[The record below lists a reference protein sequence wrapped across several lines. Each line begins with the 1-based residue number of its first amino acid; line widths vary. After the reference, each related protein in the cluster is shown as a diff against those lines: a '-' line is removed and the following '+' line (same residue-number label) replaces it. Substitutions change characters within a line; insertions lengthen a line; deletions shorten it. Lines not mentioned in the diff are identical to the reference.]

1 MTKRICVSC
10 LEPREEEE
18 FNWRYKALGI
28 RHKTCKYCHH
38 KHQDNWYESHKEQH
52 LENVHARKRRVRDEA
67 REWVWNYLSTHPC
80 EWVDENGRRCGES
93 NPIVLEFHHL
103 HGKDKAVS
111 EMVAG
116 GYPIEKIQSE
126 ISKCVVYCSNHHRI
140 VTHKERG
147 WFRGRK

>member
-1 MTKRICVSC
+1 MNIQCNSC
-10 LEPREEEE
+10 LQWKDEEE

-28 RHKTCKYCHH
+28 RQPACRECQKPQRRK
-38 KHQDNWYESHKEQH
+38 WYEGSAKEKH
-52 LENVHARKRRVRDEA
+52 LENVHERKRRVRDEA

-80 EWVDENGRRCGES
+80 EWADEDGNRCGES

-103 HGKDKAVS
+103 HGKDKTVS

-116 GYPIEKIQSE
+116 GYPIATIQAE
-126 ISKCVVYCSNHHRI
+126 IDKCVVYCSNHHRI

-147 WFRGRK
+147 WFRGKK

>member
-1 MTKRICVSC
+1 MKNCNHCGKRKPD
-10 LEPREEEE
+10 ED

-28 RHKTCKYCHH
+28 RHKTCRECAHVHNKKYFEG
-38 KHQDNWYESHKEQH
+38 DAKERH
-52 LENVHARKRRVRDEA
+52 LQQVKERKVQARNVA

-80 EWVDENGRRCGES
+80 EWVDEDGRRCSEN

-116 GYPIEKIQSE
+116 GYPIATIQAE
-126 ISKCVVYCSNHHRI
+126 ISKCAVYCSNHHRI